1 MATLTIT
8 LLFLILL
15 TAVCCLAFS
24 LYSRTPRRH
33 SASVCGKCQYPVAG
47 LTTFTCPE
55 CGSDLRTVGILAA
68 NHARPMP
75 LWLKCTLWSIAV
87 PGSGWVLT
95 MLLMLYAGPMHS
107 VMSMAVKLTPMS
119 GSLPGTI
126 DAIGHTD
133 RVLWTRS
140 SRIDSFDDPMQSL
153 TLHFVPAQGPP
164 PAQSLTINLTSL
176 VGSSNGGQTA
186 DPTLSSKVSAWLVQC
201 NFNLTAQDLKT
212 ISDDI
217 SRVIDFEFLA
227 TGQRS
232 LSGGTVM
239 PGAPSYGGSTTSPPW
254 VWMPVSVFW
263 LCVCAWGCYRIH
275 NKPGPEATIS

>member
-1 MATLTIT
+1 MATLTFT

-15 TAVCCLAFS
+15 TAVFCLAFS
-24 LYSRTPRRH
+24 LYSRAKSGH
-33 SASVCGKCQYPVAG
+33 SASVCGKCQYPVTG
-47 LTTFTCPE
+47 LTNFVCPE
-55 CGSDLRTVGILAA
+55 CGSDLRTVGILAPG
-68 NHARPMP
+68 HARPMP
-75 LWLKCTLWSIAV
+75 PWMKCILWSIAV

-107 VMSMAVKLTPMS
+107 VLTVAVKLTPLS

-126 DAIGHTD
+126 DAIGQTD

-140 SRIDSFDDPMQSL
+140 SRIDSIDDPMQSL

-176 VGSSNGGQTA
+176 VGSSNGGQSA

-201 NFNLTAQDLKT
+201 NFNLTAQDLRT

-227 TGQRS
+227 TGSRS
-232 LSGGTVM
+232 FSGGTVM
-239 PGAPSYGGSTTSPPW
+239 TGPPSYAGSDDMPLW
-254 VWMPVSVFW
+254 VWMPVTTLW
-263 LCVCAWGCYRIH
+263 LCVCGWGCFRIL
-275 NKPGPEATIS
+275 NKSGTEATTP